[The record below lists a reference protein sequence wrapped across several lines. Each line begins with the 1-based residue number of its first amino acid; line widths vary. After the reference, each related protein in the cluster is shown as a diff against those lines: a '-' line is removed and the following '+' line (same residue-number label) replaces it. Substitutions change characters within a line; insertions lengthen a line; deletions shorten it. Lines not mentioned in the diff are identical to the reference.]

1 MCKNARKGIEEQKD
15 TFKQAGR
22 KPGQKGDIVMT
33 FGLYK
38 DQRGRYTIAREER
51 NAKLI
56 LGSSNIERECDVSA
70 PTYTEA
76 LRFVKKEMP
85 KEKIIA

>member
-1 MCKNARKGIEEQKD
+1 
-15 TFKQAGR
+15 
-22 KPGQKGDIVMT
+22 MT

-38 DQRGRYTIAREER
+38 DQRGRYTIARKER
-51 NAKLI
+51 DAKLI
-56 LGSSNIERECDVSA
+56 LGSSNIEKECDVSA

-85 KEKIIA
+85 NVMMETRSVSPSSSKGMERRKEERK

>member
-1 MCKNARKGIEEQKD
+1 
-15 TFKQAGR
+15 
-22 KPGQKGDIVMT
+22 MT

-38 DQRGRYTIAREER
+38 DQRGRYTIARKER
-51 NAKLI
+51 DAKLI
-56 LGSSNIERECDVSA
+56 LGSSNIDKECDVSA
-70 PTYTEA
+70 PTHAEA

>member
-1 MCKNARKGIEEQKD
+1 
-15 TFKQAGR
+15 
-22 KPGQKGDIVMT
+22 MT

-38 DQRGRYTIAREER
+38 DQRGRYTIAREKR

-56 LGSSNIERECDVSA
+56 LGSSNIEKECDVSA

-85 KEKIIA
+85 NVMMETRSVSPGSSKGMERRKEGRK